1 MPTYQ
6 TRTIGDAQTDVFL
19 LADNGTKMVR
29 NSTATTAPFRAY
41 LTGPA
46 PAQLNPAPARK
57 GTRGDIL
64 YISYSGDSDSME
76 ETAADRGLYIYNDHM
91 NICVESTLEY
101 PTTVTI
107 SNVAGKILKQF
118 TIQPGTKVTV
128 PVNNRGV
135 YIVNRHKIAVTK

>member
-1 MPTYQ
+1 
-6 TRTIGDAQTDVFL
+6 
-19 LADNGTKMVR
+19 
-29 NSTATTAPFRAY
+29 
-41 LTGPA
+41 
-46 PAQLNPAPARK
+46 
-57 GTRGDIL
+57 
-64 YISYSGDSDSME
+64 
-76 ETAADRGLYIYNDHM
+76 M